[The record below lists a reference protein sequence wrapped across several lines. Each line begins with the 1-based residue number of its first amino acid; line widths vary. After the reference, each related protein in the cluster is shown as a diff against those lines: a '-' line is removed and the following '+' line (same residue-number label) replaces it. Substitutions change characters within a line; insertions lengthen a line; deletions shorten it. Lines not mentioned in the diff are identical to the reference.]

1 AFSGA
6 IHRAPCVAAKLQSN
20 KGQRPSS
27 RYHRRAERNCTGD
40 EDGRGDIRRGSTAA
54 AIRKERLYVYVDT
67 PRVNPAGVIVNSG
80 AVADS
85 PPSEPT
91 GLRSFTSRVRC
102 PPSPSRLSAAA
113 AISTTSR
120 R

>member
-1 AFSGA
+1 MSSTGAAAGTTRSLIASVRFALAFSGA

-67 PRVNPAGVIVNSG
+67 PRVTSSSTPAR
-80 AVADS
+80 S
-85 PPSEPT
+85 PT
-91 GLRSFTSRVRC
+91 
-102 PPSPSRLSAAA
+102 
-113 AISTTSR
+113 
-120 R
+120 